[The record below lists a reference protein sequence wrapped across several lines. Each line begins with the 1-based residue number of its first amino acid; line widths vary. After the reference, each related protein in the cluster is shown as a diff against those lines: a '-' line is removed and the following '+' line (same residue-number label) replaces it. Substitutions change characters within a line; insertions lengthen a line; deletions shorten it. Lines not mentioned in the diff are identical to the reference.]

1 MSRARDSAQQRKTWI
16 ALWAV
21 YLIWGS
27 TYYAIAKVV
36 ETMPPLLA
44 MGIRFSLAA
53 LILGTYILVTKGNS
67 EFKIPRA
74 EYAAAMLLGFVTLGF
89 GIGNVAVASSH
100 VPTGVVS
107 LIIAAL
113 PLWIAV
119 FRSIAREQISR
130 ISWIGTIVGF
140 IGVVI
145 LLQPES
151 IVPAKGSDRTSLTF
165 YMLMVLIGNIGWA
178 LGTYIAP
185 RLPIPKNSLLFTAIE
200 MAAGGVSLTIAGL
213 VRGERFNDFGSASA
227 ESWFWFWYLVL
238 IGSIAAYNA
247 YLWLVMNAPV
257 SLTAT
262 YAYVNPIIAILL
274 GVLFLDEVITFNY
287 ALGGAIIVLG
297 VLAVVTAESK
307 ERRILKAKDLS

>member
-1 MSRARDSAQQRKTWI
+1 MSSVRGSATQRKTWL

-36 ETMPPLLA
+36 ATMPPLLA

-53 LILGTYILVTKGNS
+53 LILGTYILATKGRG

-74 EYAAAMLLGFVTLGF
+74 EYSAALALGFITLGF
-89 GIGNVAVASSH
+89 GIGTVAIASAH

-119 FRSIAREQISR
+119 FRSIGREQISQ
-130 ISWIGTIVGF
+130 ISWVGTIIGF
-140 IGVVI
+140 VGVVI
-145 LLQPES
+145 LLQPEG

-165 YMLMVLIGNIGWA
+165 YMLLVLIGNIGWA
-178 LGTYIAP
+178 LGTYISP

-213 VRGERFNDFGSASA
+213 VRGEQFSDLLDASP

-274 GVLFLDEVITFNY
+274 GILFLDEVITFNY
-287 ALGGAIIVLG
+287 ALGGAVIVLG
-297 VLAVVTAESK
+297 VLAVVTAETR
-307 ERRILKAKDLS
+307 ERRAQKGSEPS

>member
-1 MSRARDSAQQRKTWI
+1 MSGGPSSATQRKTWV

-36 ETMPPLLA
+36 ATMPPLLA
-44 MGIRFSLAA
+44 MGVRFSLAA
-53 LILGTYILVTKGNS
+53 VLLSLYIWITKGRG
-67 EFKIPRA
+67 EFQIPRV
-74 EYAAAMLLGFVTLGF
+74 EYTAAMALGFVTLGF
-89 GIGNVAVASSH
+89 GIGNVAIASAH

-119 FRSIAREQISR
+119 FRSIAREKIAR
-130 ISWIGTIVGF
+130 ISWVGTIIGF
-140 IGVVI
+140 IGVII

-165 YMLMVLIGNIGWA
+165 YMLLVLVGNIGWA
-178 LGTYIAP
+178 LGTYISP

-200 MAAGGVSLTIAGL
+200 MAAGGLSLTIAGL
-213 VRGERFNDFGSASA
+213 VRGERFSDFSTATP

-297 VLAVVTAESK
+297 VLAVVTAETR
-307 ERRILKAKDLS
+307 ERRARKLPDLK

>member
-1 MSRARDSAQQRKTWI
+1 MRRTATQRKTWL

-36 ETMPPLLA
+36 ATMPPLLA

-53 LILGTYILVTKGNS
+53 LILGTYILATKGKS

-74 EYAAAMLLGFVTLGF
+74 EYSAALALGSITLGF
-89 GIGNVAVASSH
+89 GIGNVAIAAAH

-130 ISWIGTIVGF
+130 ISWVGTVIGFV
-140 IGVVI
+140 GVVI

-151 IVPAKGSDRTSLTF
+151 IVPAQGSDRTSLTF
-165 YMLMVLIGNIGWA
+165 YMLLVLIGNIGWA
-178 LGTYIAP
+178 LGTYISP
-185 RLPIPKNSLLFTAIE
+185 RLRIPKNSLLFTAIE

-213 VRGERFNDFGSASA
+213 IRGEQFSDFLDASP

-287 ALGGAIIVLG
+287 ALGGLIIVLG
-297 VLAVVTAESK
+297 VLAVVTAETR
-307 ERRILKAKDLS
+307 ERRAQKGSEPS